1 MLTLSESFDDRD
13 WLLSI
18 IEAKLD
24 ELVRHERFM
33 LRIQSIHLINKMQE
47 HVGNEF
53 INARII
59 EDLLRLLNDPVP
71 NIRFNVSK
79 TIALLAAKLTPQN
92 KERVIQALEKVF
104 ETDKDF
110 DAKFFAEKTLCQM
123 TGREPT
129 LQAQQQD
136 AQNQNV

>member
-1 MLTLSESFDDRD
+1 LH
-13 WLLSI
+13 I
-18 IEAKLD
+18 IEIKLD

-53 INARII
+53 INNRIV

-79 TIALLAAKLTPQN
+79 TLSLIADKLTPQN
-92 KERVIQALEKVF
+92 KERVI
-104 ETDKDF
+104 
-110 DAKFFAEKTLCQM
+110 
-123 TGREPT
+123 
-129 LQAQQQD
+129 
-136 AQNQNV
+136 